1 MKKLVLAAS
10 VAAMLSASVQ
20 ADTLLGLYIGGQV
33 WNAAASGT
41 FGENDGQGNIVL
53 QDFTLED
60 QQQTSFYVALEHP
73 IPLIPNIK
81 IASTTLNTEGS
92 NTIDNDFSFGDINF
106 PAGAAANTTFNLDY
120 IDYTLYYEI
129 LDNDLI
135 TFDIGITAR
144 DFDGD
149 INVST
154 INFEPVSSESVAV
167 NVVMPMLYASVI
179 VGLPFTGVNLF
190 AEGNMVA
197 YDGSGIYDYQVG
209 VSYAVLDNLVV
220 DLDVTLG
227 YRSVKLDLDDFDDL
241 YADLVFDGVYL
252 GAIVHF

>member
-10 VAAMLSASVQ
+10 VAALLSANVQ

-33 WNAAASGT
+33 WNTAASGT
-41 FGENDGQGNIVL
+41 FGENDGQGNVVL
-53 QDFTLED
+53 QDFTFED
-60 QQQTSFYVALEHP
+60 QQQTSFHIALEHP

-81 IASTTLNTEGS
+81 ISSTTLNTDGIT
-92 NTIDNDFSFGDINF
+92 TIDDGFSFGDIDF
-106 PAGAAANTTFNLDY
+106 PTGAGANTTFNMDY

-154 INFEPVSSESVAV
+154 VDATPKFSESVDIAAV
-167 NVVMPMLYASVI
+167 VPMLYASVI
-179 VGLPFTGVNLF
+179 VGLPFTGINFF
-190 AEGNMVA
+190 AEGNMVS

-227 YRSVKLDLDDFDDL
+227 YRSVKLDLDDLDDL
-241 YADLVFDGVYL
+241 YADLSFDGVYL
-252 GAIVHF
+252 GTTVHF